1 MIKVV
6 KLRQISIFIVNRIN
20 SLVSLDIENDLQ
32 VNYLKLYIAFIN
44 NCIFLTTMHCLFR
57 KNFIF
62 VILFQREVKN
72 GFFEQERLL
81 GRKTSL

>member
-1 MIKVV
+1 MTSMYCGIVV

-44 NCIFLTTMHCLFR
+44 NCIFLTTIVFL
-57 KNFIF
+57 
-62 VILFQREVKN
+62 E
-72 GFFEQERLL
+72 
-81 GRKTSL
+81 KTSYL